1 MKKNLRALLALA
13 LSLLL
18 TLPLAGCG
26 EEPVP
31 EIPDYPVTV
40 SGVSIE
46 KAPRVVGSLSSAL
59 TDLLLE
65 LGYQRQIIA
74 YSDEDTIPN
83 PLPEEPESE
92 EKDEKQKKIDALY
105 VNVPTEIGQIGTAL
119 NPNLEEIGRLMPEVV
134 FTTLPMSTEELRLLN
149 EVNIKVVVCDLSSIG
164 GLKET
169 YRNIILVMEGQ
180 NAEAGKAN
188 PLIAQYEQ
196 DAEEI
201 SDSVSSARKKALYF
215 KENLSLIATE
225 DTYEGALLELIAD
238 NAAPGMT
245 CYTLEEELIAGMNPD
260 VILYDEGT
268 DLEALKNDERFAEWS
283 AIQNNAFIPVL
294 GKGISQKSFG
304 VLNALKLIR
313 NQMYQNSSS
322 SAPAGEGSSSEPA
335 SSGEEGEPAGE

>member
-1 MKKNLRALLALA
+1 MKKNFRALLALT

-18 TLPLAGCG
+18 CLPVAGCG

-46 KAPRVVGSLSSAL
+46 KAPRVVGSLAPAL

-74 YSDEDTIPN
+74 YSDEDVIPN
-83 PLPEEPESE
+83 PLPEEPIPDDL
-92 EKDEKQKKIDALY
+92 DEKERKIRELY

-119 NPNLEEIGRLMPEVV
+119 EPNLEEIGRLMPEVV
-134 FTTLPMSTEELRLLN
+134 FTTLPMSTEELRLLG
-149 EVNIKVVVCDLSSIG
+149 EVGIKVVLCDLSSIG

-196 DAEEI
+196 QAETL
-201 SDSVSSARKKALYF
+201 SAAASARKKALYF
-215 KENLSLIATE
+215 KGSLSRIATE
-225 DTYEGALLELIAD
+225 DTYEGALLGLIAD

-245 CYTLEEELIAGMNPD
+245 CYTLEEDLIAGMNPD
-260 VILYDEGT
+260 VILYDEGM
-268 DLEALKNDERFAEWS
+268 DLETLKTDERFAEWD
-283 AIQNNAFIPVL
+283 AVKNNAYIPVL
-294 GKGISQKSFG
+294 GKGLSQKSFS
-304 VLNALKLIR
+304 VLRSLKLLEE
-313 NQMYQNSSS
+313 QLYTEGPASGTESSPEPEGAS
-322 SAPAGEGSSSEPA
+322 SEGEGAA
-335 SSGEEGEPAGE
+335 SAE